1 MLDTRQLRC
10 GCLGEV
16 GDPLNGRQAGT
27 PLQPGGKRLAEQLRA
42 ECLGHPGR
50 RVQTIRPGGVPADD
64 DRRRFAGP

>member
-1 MLDTRQLRC
+1 MLDTGQLHC

-16 GDPLNGRQAGT
+16 GDSLNGRQAST